1 MAAVANAAVTVL
13 KKRRRTSFLSLF
25 AVSMVTSGCAVIGAV
40 ISEIQLPASMQPKAS
55 PNSNA
60 EPGNAGLRLLLY
72 RRGEGPC
79 EWFAG
84 WGPVDRGNK
93 PRHHRE
99 GSAKARPPPLGL
111 ASHPD

>member
-25 AVSMVTSGCAVIGAV
+25 AVSMVTSGCAVVGAV

-60 EPGNAGLRLLLY
+60 EPGNAGLSLLHLLPY

-84 WGPVDRGNK
+84 RGPV
-93 PRHHRE
+93 
-99 GSAKARPPPLGL
+99 
-111 ASHPD
+111 PDL

>member
-1 MAAVANAAVTVL
+1 
-13 KKRRRTSFLSLF
+13 
-25 AVSMVTSGCAVIGAV
+25 V

-60 EPGNAGLRLLLY
+60 EPGNAGLSLLRLLPY

-84 WGPVDRGNK
+84 RDPV
-93 PRHHRE
+93 
-99 GSAKARPPPLGL
+99 
-111 ASHPD
+111 PDL